1 MGNWSPSHWAEGDR
15 RVLSPTTQRRPRSL
29 EAPCSPFS
37 FCSAFRIRLTVD
49 PMPLSQVTLILS
61 DIAALLAS
69 LWLGYQIRFDFSV
82 PPEAQRLFPLIFFWV
97 IALKV
102 FCLWRFR
109 RFEVLLGHF
118 TASESSSLFW
128 ALLVPSLFIFGVSNQ
143 LGSDYAPPRSVV
155 LTDFGFSVIGL
166 TAIRLTLRPA
176 KKQRRIQS
184 GRRQKRVRRAGIIG
198 AGLVGTALARE
209 FEQRRDLGLEAVAF
223 FDDDRLKW
231 GKRIL
236 DIPIVGS
243 PESLLNGK
251 GDLELEEVIIAM
263 PSASVARVA
272 EIANILRKLQIKFS
286 TVPSIYELTTGQ
298 AQVDQLRPVDLKD
311 LLGREQIQLGSE
323 EIQRTLQGAVV
334 MVTGAGG
341 SIGSELCRQIAAHAP
356 GRLLLVEQS
365 EVQLFQIEQELIDAG
380 LGKCMV
386 PLVADVLDRPRLEH
400 LFDQFKPQVLFHAAA
415 HKHVPMMELQPGEA
429 IKNNVFGTIQLA
441 ELAQSFNVGRF
452 ILISSDKAINPT
464 NVMGATKRLAEI
476 CVQSLYASR
485 PHGTRFMA
493 VRFGNVLG
501 SSGSV
506 VPLFNKQIAAGGPV
520 KVTHPE
526 VTRYFMT
533 IPEAVGLVLQSAAQG
548 QGGEIFLLDM
558 GKPVKILDLARQ
570 LIQLSGRVPD
580 RDIRIEFTGL
590 RPGEKLFEELCYQG
604 ENVTATAHP
613 KIHRLLC
620 EPIPLKRVRDVLN
633 ELIWQSDLL
642 EPDQLK
648 QLLKWAVPEYQ
659 PQFND
664 ASETLQALRKKP
676 RLAAAAETPSSVP
689 EVLMGSLIA
698 QAHGS
703 SS

>member
-1 MGNWSPSHWAEGDR
+1 MAAVALDRIGKHLYRRCLSYLMSPS
-15 RVLSPTTQRRPRSL
+15 
-29 EAPCSPFS
+29 
-37 FCSAFRIRLTVD
+37 RI
-49 PMPLSQVTLILS
+49 TLILS
-61 DIAALLAS
+61 DIAALIGS

-82 PPEAQRLFPLIFFWV
+82 PPETQHTFPLIFLWV
-97 IALKV
+97 IALKE

-109 RFEVLLGHF
+109 RYELLLGHF
-118 TASESSSLFW
+118 TVSESSSLFW

-143 LGSDYAPPRSVV
+143 LGSDFAPPRSVV

-166 TAIRLTLRPA
+166 TAIRLAFRPA
-176 KKQRRIQS
+176 KQNRSTNGARPH
-184 GRRQKRVRRAGIIG
+184 KRVRRAGIIG

-209 FEQRRDLGLEAVAF
+209 FEQRRDLGLQAVAF

-236 DIPIVGS
+236 DVPIVGA

-263 PSASVARVA
+263 PSASAARVA
-272 EIANILRKLQIKFS
+272 EIAAILRKLHIKFS

-298 AQVDQLRPVDLKD
+298 AQVGQLRPVELQN
-311 LLGREQIQLGSE
+311 LLGREQVQLGSE
-323 EIQRTLQGAVV
+323 EIQRTLRGSVV

-341 SIGSELCRQIAAHAP
+341 SIGSELCRQIAAYGP
-356 GRLLLVEQS
+356 RKLLLVEQS

-380 LGKCMV
+380 FGDRIV

-400 LFDQFKPQVLFHAAA
+400 LFEQFKPEVLFHAAA
-415 HKHVPMMELQPGEA
+415 HKHVPMMEIQPGEA
-429 IKNNVFGTIQLA
+429 VKNNAFGTMQLA
-441 ELAQSFNVGRF
+441 EMAQSFNVERF

-476 CVQSLYASR
+476 CVQSLYASHPER
-485 PHGTRFMA
+485 TRFMA

-548 QGGEIFLLDM
+548 RGGEIFLLDM

-580 RDIRIEFTGL
+580 QDIRIEFTGL
-590 RPGEKLFEELCYQG
+590 RPGEKLFEELCYKG
-604 ENVTATAHP
+604 ENVTTTTHP
-613 KIHRLLC
+613 KIHRLVC
-620 EPIPLKRVRDVLN
+620 EAVPLKRVRHILN
-633 ELIWQSDLL
+633 DLIWQSDLL
-642 EPDQLK
+642 EPEQLK

-659 PQFND
+659 PQLTND
-664 ASETLQALRKKP
+664 TDSQSLKQTQKAK
-676 RLAAAAETPSSVP
+676 AESKLKTFPQ
-689 EVLMGSLIA
+689 EDDALIA
-698 QAHGS
+698 GLSAPSAKFSG
-703 SS
+703 

>member
-1 MGNWSPSHWAEGDR
+1 M
-15 RVLSPTTQRRPRSL
+15 L
-29 EAPCSPFS
+29 FS
-37 FCSAFRIRLTVD
+37 RI
-49 PMPLSQVTLILS
+49 TLILS

-69 LWLGYQIRFDFSV
+69 LWLGYLIRFDFSV
-82 PPEAQRLFPLIFFWV
+82 PPDVQQTFPLIFLWV
-97 IALKV
+97 VTVKV

-118 TASESSSLFW
+118 NVSESSSLFW

-166 TAIRLTLRPA
+166 TAIRLA
-176 KKQRRIQS
+176 F
-184 GRRQKRVRRAGIIG
+184 RRQIQHRPINGVRPHKRARRAGIIG

-209 FEQRRDLGLEAVAF
+209 FDHRRDLGLQAVAF

-231 GKRIL
+231 GKRNH
-236 DIPIVGS
+236 DVPIVGA

-263 PSASVARVA
+263 PSASAARIA
-272 EIANILRKLQIKFS
+272 EIVAILRKLQIKFS

-298 AQVDQLRPVDLKD
+298 AQVGQLRPVDLKN
-311 LLGREQIQLGSE
+311 LLGREQVQLGSE
-323 EIQRTLQGAVV
+323 EIKHTLRGSVV

-341 SIGSELCRQIAAHAP
+341 SIGSELCRQIAAYAP
-356 GRLLLVEQS
+356 CRLVLLEQS

-380 LGKCMV
+380 FGEQIV
-386 PLVADVLDRPRLEH
+386 PVVADILDRPRIEYI
-400 LFDQFKPQVLFHAAA
+400 FDQFKPQVIFHAAA

-429 IKNNVFGTIQLA
+429 IKNNAFGTMQLA
-441 ELAQSFNVGRF
+441 EMAQSFNVERF

-485 PHGTRFMA
+485 PEGTRFMA

-520 KVTHPE
+520 RVTHPE

-604 ENVTATAHP
+604 ENVSQTSHP
-613 KIHRLLC
+613 KIHRLIC
-620 EPIPLKRVRDVLN
+620 EALSLNRVRHILN
-633 ELIWQSDLL
+633 DLIWQSDLL

-659 PQFND
+659 PQLSSD
-664 ASETLQALRKKP
+664 VKSPEASSEKP
-676 RLAAAAETPSSVP
+676 RVKPQLKTSPLESDVLTVGLTVSSAEFS
-689 EVLMGSLIA
+689 G
-698 QAHGS
+698 
-703 SS
+703 

>member
-1 MGNWSPSHWAEGDR
+1 
-15 RVLSPTTQRRPRSL
+15 
-29 EAPCSPFS
+29 
-37 FCSAFRIRLTVD
+37 
-49 PMPLSQVTLILS
+49 MPLSRVTLILS

-82 PPEAQRLFPLIFFWV
+82 PHETRHTFALVFLWV

-118 TASESSSLFW
+118 TVSESSSLFW
-128 ALLVPSLFIFGVSNQ
+128 ALLVPTLFILGVSNQ

-166 TAIRLTLRPA
+166 TAIRLAFRPA
-176 KKQRRIQS
+176 
-184 GRRQKRVRRAGIIG
+184 RRQRSICTGRPHKRTRRAGIIG

-209 FEQRRDLGLEAVAF
+209 FEQRPDLGLQAVAF

-236 DIPIVGS
+236 DVPIVGA

-263 PSASVARVA
+263 PSASAARVSD
-272 EIANILRKLQIKFS
+272 IADILRKLQIKFS

-298 AQVDQLRPVDLKD
+298 AQVGQLRPVELKD
-311 LLGREQIQLGSE
+311 LLGREQVQLGSE
-323 EIQRTLQGAVV
+323 EIQRALRGRVV

-341 SIGSELCRQIAAHAP
+341 SIGSELCRQIAAYAP
-356 GRLLLVEQS
+356 RHLLLVEQS

-380 LGKCMV
+380 FGDRIV

-400 LFDQFKPQVLFHAAA
+400 LFEQFKPQVLFHAAA

-429 IKNNVFGTIQLA
+429 IKNNAFGTMQLA
-441 ELAQSFNVGRF
+441 ELAQSFDVERF

-476 CVQSLYASR
+476 CVQSLYASS
-485 PHGTRFMA
+485 PDGTRFMA

-506 VPLFNKQIAAGGPV
+506 VPVFNKQIAAGGPV

-580 RDIRIEFTGL
+580 QDIRIEFTGL

-604 ENVTATAHP
+604 EDVTTTAHP

-620 EPIPLKRVRDVLN
+620 EAIPLKRVRHILN
-633 ELIWQSDLL
+633 DLIWQSDLL

-648 QLLKWAVPEYQ
+648 QLLRWAVPEYQ
-659 PQFND
+659 PQFTN
-664 ASETLQALRKKP
+664 AMEPARPALKQKSTVEPEPKTLSLEPDVLTAGL
-676 RLAAAAETPSSVP
+676 TMPSAKFS
-689 EVLMGSLIA
+689 G
-698 QAHGS
+698 
-703 SS
+703 